1 MKLKKQFQW
10 LVVFVLLLSLP
21 TLACG
26 ILGGDEEPTA
36 VPATEEVVQEPT
48 EAEVEPTDTPEP
60 TEAPPDTPE
69 AAREAPEL
77 GNLSDLGATLEQYN
91 SYRLTVVMSFTGQGP
106 DAQEGGVSFETAVI
120 TEPPASRTTIS
131 MEGEMIEEAGGMDS
145 LSIAEVGDQ
154 VYMVLPGMGCV
165 AGSGDEM
172 GATTDQF
179 SDIFDTEDLLG
190 EIEDAEFVGEETVN
204 DIDVDHY
211 RFDETQVQDPDS
223 NMREVDGDVYIAQ
236 DGNYV
241 VRMVVNGVGTMD
253 LFGEGAEEEG
263 TIHVEYNVTDVGAQF
278 EIEVPEGCEETGN
291 EFPMMGDATNQAS
304 FGGFTSYETAAT
316 VEEVIAFYE
325 EEMAA
330 LGYEAAED
338 QFISED
344 TAMLTFVQEG
354 MPEISVTINHEEGT
368 TTVLIASE
376 ADGG

>member
-10 LVVFVLLLSLP
+10 LAAFILLLSLP

-26 ILGGDEEPTA
+26 ILGADEEPTA
-36 VPATEEVVQEPT
+36 VPAAEEG
-48 EAEVEPTDTPEP
+48 EVEPTDTPEP
-60 TEAPPDTPE
+60 TEAPTDTPE
-69 AAREAPEL
+69 PAREAPEL
-77 GNLSDLGATLEQYN
+77 GNLSDLGATLDQYN
-91 SYRLTVVMSFTGQGP
+91 SYRLTVVMSFTGQGA

-131 MEGEMIEEAGGMDS
+131 MEGQLIEEAGGMDS

-172 GATTDQF
+172 GASTDQF

-190 EIEDAEFVGEETVN
+190 EIEGAEFVGEETVN
-204 DIDVDHY
+204 DVDVDHY
-211 RFDETQVQDPDS
+211 RFDETQVQDPES
-223 NMREVDGDVYIAQ
+223 NMREVDGDVYIAR

-263 TIHVEYNVTDVGAQF
+263 TIHVEYNVTDVGAEF
-278 EIEVPEGCEETGN
+278 EIEIPEGCEETGN
-291 EFPMMGDATNQAS
+291 EFPLMDDATNQAS
-304 FGGFTSYETAAT
+304 FGGFTSYETSAS
-316 VEEVIAFYE
+316 VDEVVAFYE

-354 MPEISVTINHEEGT
+354 MAEISVTINHEEGT

-376 ADGG
+376 AEGG